1 MLAMFRAHMH
11 VLACR
16 QLGVNDIQGEQW
28 ALNSKYNNSNY
39 IIIIHCLNALY
50 GYMQCGC
57 I

>member
-39 IIIIHCLNALY
+39 YNNNTLSKCSV
-50 GYMQCGC
+50 
-57 I
+57 